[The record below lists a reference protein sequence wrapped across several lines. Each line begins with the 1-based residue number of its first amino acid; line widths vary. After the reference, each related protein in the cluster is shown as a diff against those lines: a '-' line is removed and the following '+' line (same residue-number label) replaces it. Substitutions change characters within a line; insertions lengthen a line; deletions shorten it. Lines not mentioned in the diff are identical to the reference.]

1 MGKRQPISQV
11 INSDEVSLEQKQLL
25 KKIVHIRNFASSDL
39 RLPDNASY
47 TTYVELER
55 DYVTWAVFAS
65 DEFSLQAK
73 TWCFWI
79 VGCVPYRGYFDE
91 AKAQQ
96 FASQLKQEGLEVYI
110 ASVPAYS
117 TLGWFSDPILSS
129 MLHQGE
135 IAAAEYVFHELAH
148 QQLYIKDDADFNE
161 AFATAVGQL
170 GIAAWLSQHSQPEQL
185 NKYEDRV
192 KLKEEIY
199 QHVDRLRVKLETVY
213 SSPLSIPEK
222 TNNKKSAYA
231 EFKHDVL
238 AVLKKTNHH
247 VAYEK
252 WIFSNLNNAKL
263 NALSTYQSLV
273 PAFIQLFERCDR
285 KFQAFYVAVEQ
296 LKKVSKSER
305 AIALMNHQCQ
315 QKDNH

>member
-1 MGKRQPISQV
+1 MRKRQPISQV
-11 INSDEVSLEQKQLL
+11 INSDKVGLEQRQLL

-91 AKAQQ
+91 TKAQQ

-170 GIAAWLSQHSQPEQL
+170 GIAAWLSQHSQSEQL

-199 QHVDRLRVKLETVY
+199 QHVDQLRVKLETVY

-222 TNNKKSAYA
+222 INHKKSAYA
-231 EFKHDVL
+231 EFKHNVL
-238 AVLKKTNHH
+238 AVLNKSNNH

-285 KFQAFYVAVEQ
+285 EFQAFYVAVEQ
-296 LKKVSKSER
+296 LRRVSKSER

-315 QKDNH
+315 